1 MKNKTCHL
9 FIIKNL
15 LGSREVQ
22 KLQNFFSKLL
32 DPHDFGYLANIT
44 IGDRDTFIACFEIDK
59 IKIMEKVFEENGVLI
74 KSEDITERTINLDF
88 CPEVISIMND
98 HKDNREIIERF
109 IISNLDLDKVLDK
122 ICDVGMDGIS
132 KIEKKFLLSF

>member
-1 MKNKTCHL
+1 
-9 FIIKNL
+9 
-15 LGSREVQ
+15 
-22 KLQNFFSKLL
+22 
-32 DPHDFGYLANIT
+32 
-44 IGDRDTFIACFEIDK
+44 
-59 IKIMEKVFEENGVLI
+59 
-74 KSEDITERTINLDF
+74 
-88 CPEVISIMND
+88 MND